1 MSRNRTINLQD
12 INSRIK
18 PIYRRVFDNT
28 YDLMFNWCNSISDR
42 TEYYRQNT
50 VEGQSFWH
58 GSVSKRADTSESID
72 EIAKYGD
79 YDEVAHLTDYSLI
92 RTMTAIKRKHRT
104 TLKEQ
109 DNKPMNLRTAS
120 NYCKEKLSAKIKNR
134 GMNLIDDTVEKIE
147 KRAIS
152 YGIVTLKNAVGVEH
166 VFTLHR
172 DGSTTIKTV
181 NDFVKKYDK
190 NFQKHTVLDQHEKG
204 RRITNKQFILM
215 LDAVTFLYVA
225 AGNTLGDAEDR
236 YLIYSSLSDID
247 LYIYI
252 GGYNAQKY
260 DTELCDMLEAVDN
273 REALGIYQVTCN
285 SCDSSRYNND
295 GSNRESLYITFAQL
309 SPRNLDTLYFSNNE
323 KEMVVEHINRFNNH
337 RAFYESRQILY
348 KTGILLYGDPGTG
361 KSSFVK
367 ALATKYGRSII
378 NIDIANLQAIDL
390 TSLAQSIMVDDKKN
404 YIVLF
409 EDIDTLFLNRTDSD
423 IQASERAVINKLLQF
438 LDSNSSPTNVIFVA
452 TTNHIE
458 RLDDALL
465 REGRFDLKVE
475 VKSLSRP
482 EAELFGKSFELTD
495 DVVTN
500 ILNTMDSESTE
511 SGSYNQSKLQ
521 ARLLACIENKS
532 YEESVKL
539 HCEV

>member
-1 MSRNRTINLQD
+1 MSRKRLIDLQ
-12 INSRIK
+12 IIKCKAK
-18 PIYRRVFDNT
+18 PIYRRGFDNT
-28 YDLMFNWCNSISDR
+28 YYMRSHWCKSISDR
-42 TEYYRQNT
+42 TEFYRPNT
-50 VEGQSFWH
+50 VDGQSFWH
-58 GSVSKRADTSESID
+58 RIVSDTLDTQESID
-72 EIAKYGD
+72 QIVTAGMCEE
-79 YDEVAHLTDYSLI
+79 DEWCLTNDPLMRI
-92 RTMTAIKRKHRT
+92 RTAVKRKQNKTR
-104 TLKEQ
+104 KEHGNEQ
-109 DNKPMNLRTAS
+109 MNIRRAG
-120 NYCKEKLSAKIKNR
+120 NYCKERLSTRLKNR
-134 GMNLIDDTVEKIE
+134 GMNLIDDTIEKIE

-152 YGIVTLKNAVGVEH
+152 YGMFTLKNAVGVEH

-181 NDFVKKYDK
+181 NDFIEKYDK
-190 NFQKHTVLDQHEKG
+190 NFQKHTVICQHEKG
-204 RRITNKQFILM
+204 RRVTNKQFILM
-215 LDAVTFLYVA
+215 LDPVTFLYVA
-225 AGNTLGDAEDR
+225 AGNTLGEAEDR

-285 SCDSSRYNND
+285 SDSSRYNND
-295 GSNRESLYITFAQL
+295 GSTRESLYITFAQM

-438 LDSNSSPTNVIFVA
+438 LDSNSSPTNVIFIA

-458 RLDDALL
+458 RLDEALL

-482 EAELFGKSFELTD
+482 EAELFGKSFDLTD
-495 DVVTN
+495 DIVNN
-500 ILNTMDSESTE
+500 ILNTMDSESNVC
-511 SGSYNQSKLQ
+511 GCYNQSKLQ

-532 YEESVKL
+532 YEESIKL
-539 HCEV
+539 HCET

>member
-1 MSRNRTINLQD
+1 MSRKWTIT
-12 INSRIK
+12 SKIK
-18 PIYRRVFDNT
+18 PIYSRVFDNT
-28 YDLMFNWCNSISDR
+28 YYLRSNWCKSIADR
-42 TEYYRQNT
+42 VGYYSYGT
-50 VEGQSFWH
+50 VDGQSFWH
-58 GSVSKRADTSESID
+58 SIISERADTPESID
-72 EIAKYGD
+72 EIANYGD
-79 YDEVAHLTDYSLI
+79 FDVDTAHLTDDLLI
-92 RTMTAIKRKHRT
+92 RTRTAIKRKHHT
-104 TLKEQ
+104 TSKEQ
-109 DNKPMNLRTAS
+109 GNKLMNLRTVS
-120 NYCKEKLSAKIKNR
+120 NYCKEKLSDRIKYR

-152 YGIVTLKNAVGVEH
+152 YGMVTLKNAVGVEH

-190 NFQKHTVLDQHEKG
+190 NFIKHTVICKQEKG
-204 RRITNKQFILM
+204 RRITNKQFIVL

-225 AGNTLGDAEDR
+225 AGNALGEAEDR
-236 YLIYSSLSDID
+236 YLIYNSLSDID

-260 DTELCDMLEAVDN
+260 DNELCDMLEAVDN

-295 GSNRESLYITFAQL
+295 GSNRESLYITYSQM

-323 KEMVVEHINRFNNH
+323 KEMVVEHLNRFNNH
-337 RAFYESRQILY
+337 RDFYESRQILY

-423 IQASERAVINKLLQF
+423 TQASERAVINKLLQF

-458 RLDDALL
+458 RLDEALL

-495 DVVTN
+495 DVVNN
-500 ILNTMDSESTE
+500 ILNTVDNEATE
-511 SGSYNQSKLQ
+511 PGRYNQSKLQ

-539 HCEV
+539 HCEM

>member
-1 MSRNRTINLQD
+1 MSRKRLIDLQ
-12 INSRIK
+12 ITKCKTK

-28 YDLMFNWCNSISDR
+28 YYMGSHWCKSISDR

-58 GSVSKRADTSESID
+58 SIVSERADMHESID
-72 EIAKYGD
+72 DIVDNIDCECD
-79 YDEVAHLTDYSLI
+79 VAHLSNDSLVRI
-92 RTMTAIKRKHRT
+92 RAAIKRKQNKK
-104 TLKEQ
+104 LKEQ

-134 GMNLIDDTVEKIE
+134 GMNLINDTVEKIE

-181 NDFVKKYDK
+181 NDFVKTYDK
-190 NFQKHTVLDQHEKG
+190 NFQKHTVFDQHEKD

-215 LDAVTFLYVA
+215 LDPVTFLYVA
-225 AGNTLGDAEDR
+225 AGNTLGETEDR

-260 DTELCDMLEAVDN
+260 DTELCDRLKAVDT

-285 SCDSSRYNND
+285 SDSSRYNND
-295 GSNRESLYITFAQL
+295 GSSRESLYITYAQM
-309 SPRNLDTLYFSNNE
+309 SPRNLDTLYFSNDE

-337 RAFYESRQILY
+337 KAFYESRQILY

-367 ALATKYGRSII
+367 ALATKYERSII

-438 LDSNSSPTNVIFVA
+438 LDSNSSPTNVIFIA

-458 RLDDALL
+458 RLDAALL

-482 EAELFGKSFELTD
+482 EAELFGKSFDLSET
-495 DVVTN
+495 VVTK
-500 ILNTMDSESTE
+500 ILDIMDSESNAY
-511 SGSYNQSKLQ
+511 GCYNQSKLQ

-539 HCEV
+539 HCEI

>member
-1 MSRNRTINLQD
+1 MLNLRYYKQE
-12 INSRIK
+12 
-18 PIYRRVFDNT
+18 PLYRRAHDNI
-28 YDLMFNWCNSISDR
+28 YYMRANWYKSVSDR
-42 TEYYRQNT
+42 TYYYKPNT
-50 VEGQSFWH
+50 VDGQSFWEH
-58 GSVSKRADTSESID
+58 NVSDTLNKIPSID
-72 EIAKYGD
+72 AIVSQGE
-79 YDEVAHLTDYSLI
+79 YDEPCGRLVGIPNSVISAN
-92 RTMTAIKRKHRT
+92 KHKKAT
-104 TLKEQ
+104 GNES
-109 DNKPMNLRTAS
+109 MNLRNAS
-120 NYCKEKLSAKIKNR
+120 NYCKEKLGTRLKNR
-134 GMNLIDDTVEKIE
+134 GMSLIDDTLEKIE

-152 YGIVTLKNAVGVEH
+152 YGMFALKNAVGVEH

-172 DGSTTIKTV
+172 DGSTTIETV
-181 NDFVKKYDK
+181 NEFIKKYDE
-190 NFQKHTVLDQHEKG
+190 NFIKHTVICQHEKG
-204 RRITNKQFILM
+204 RRITNKQYTLM
-215 LDAVTFLYVA
+215 LDPVTFLYIA
-225 AGNTLGDAEDR
+225 AGNALGKPEDR
-236 YLIYSSLSDID
+236 YFVYNSLSDID

-260 DTELCDMLEAVDN
+260 ENELVDMLEAVDN
-273 REALGIYQVTCN
+273 REALGIYQVTNN
-285 SCDSSRYNND
+285 SDSSRYKD
-295 GSNRESLYITFAQL
+295 DSTCRESLYITYTQM

-337 RAFYESRQILY
+337 RDFYESRQILY

-409 EDIDTLFLNRTDSD
+409 EDIDTLFLNRTNTDTR
-423 IQASERAVINKLLQF
+423 ASERAVINKLLQF

-458 RLDDALL
+458 RLDEALL

-500 ILNTMDSESTE
+500 ILDTMDSESKV
-511 SGSYNQSKLQ
+511 SGCYNQSKLQ

-539 HCEV
+539 HCEVG

>member
-1 MSRNRTINLQD
+1 MSMKQLIDLQ
-12 INSRIK
+12 IIKCKAK
-18 PIYRRVFDNT
+18 PIYRRVFDNI
-28 YDLMFNWCNSISDR
+28 YYMRSHWCKSISDR
-42 TEYYRQNT
+42 TAYYSINT

-58 GSVSKRADTSESID
+58 GIVSERADTHESID
-72 EIAKYGD
+72 DIVDNIDCEYDVIHGSGD
-79 YDEVAHLTDYSLI
+79 PLM
-92 RTMTAIKRKHRT
+92 RTRAAIKRKHNKK
-104 TLKEQ
+104 LKEQ

-120 NYCKEKLSAKIKNR
+120 NYCKEKLSARLKSR
-134 GMNLIDDTVEKIE
+134 GMNLLDDAVEKIE

-172 DGSTTIKTV
+172 DGSTIIETI
-181 NDFVKKYDK
+181 NDFIHKYDK
-190 NFQKHTVLDQHEKG
+190 NFQKHTVFDQHEKG

-225 AGNTLGDAEDR
+225 AGNALGEAEDR
-236 YLIYSSLSDID
+236 YLIYNSLSDID

-260 DTELCDMLEAVDN
+260 ETELCDMLEAVDN

-285 SCDSSRYNND
+285 SDSSRYNND
-295 GSNRESLYITFAQL
+295 GSSRESLYITYSQM

-337 RAFYESRQILY
+337 RDFYESRQILY

-423 IQASERAVINKLLQF
+423 TQASERAVINKLLQF

-458 RLDDALL
+458 RLDEALL

-475 VKSLSRP
+475 VKSLLRP

-495 DVVTN
+495 DIVDN
-500 ILNTMDSESTE
+500 ILTTMDGEATE

>member
-1 MSRNRTINLQD
+1 MSRKRLIDLQ
-12 INSRIK
+12 IIRCKAK

-28 YDLMFNWCNSISDR
+28 YYMRSHWCKSISDK
-42 TEYYRQNT
+42 TEYYIPNT

-58 GSVSKRADTSESID
+58 GIVSDTLDTLDSID
-72 EIAKYGD
+72 NIATNVDCKCG
-79 YDEVAHLTDYSLI
+79 VAHLTSDSLK
-92 RTMTAIKRKHRT
+92 RTRAAVKRKQNKK
-104 TLKEQ
+104 LKEQ

-120 NYCKEKLSAKIKNR
+120 NYCKEKLSARLKSR
-134 GMNLIDDTVEKIE
+134 GMNLIDDAVEKIE
-147 KRAIS
+147 KRAIA
-152 YGIVTLKNAVGVEH
+152 YGMVTLKNAVGVEH

-181 NDFVKKYDK
+181 NDFIQKYDK
-190 NFQKHTVLDQHEKG
+190 NFQKHTVHDQHEKG
-204 RRITNKQFILM
+204 RRITNKQFVLM

-225 AGNTLGDAEDR
+225 AGNALGDAEDR

-260 DTELCDMLEAVDN
+260 DAELCDMLEAVDN

-285 SCDSSRYNND
+285 SESSRYNND
-295 GSNRESLYITFAQL
+295 GSSRESLYITYAQM

-337 RAFYESRQILY
+337 RDFYESRQILY

-458 RLDDALL
+458 RLDEALL

-475 VKSLSRP
+475 VKSLLRP

-495 DVVTN
+495 DVVN
-500 ILNTMDSESTE
+500 SILNTMDNEATE
-511 SGSYNQSKLQ
+511 SDSYNQSKLQ

-539 HCEV
+539 HCEE